1 MIINRKETHET
12 SIPQVTE
19 AEQNYRNEI
28 NDYIIDRLK
37 VITIDEKPKM
47 QRSYA
52 AVVAENQGQD
62 IDTNQDESTVKSKNT
77 KNDESSLEMTNEEME
92 EDTKNTNDSS
102 QMKIIRELQKSVAAL
117 EQNQNRLLMHIESL
131 ENTVI
136 ALSDSEDDTVGYKKA
151 KKIATKIKRKRQ
163 ENRTYYTDE
172 SDTSEESQ
180 KNKRA
185 PRFRK
190 QQRGNVNKYSS
201 AGTNQQNRS
210 SRVNDIDR
218 AEKETQ
224 RNESTN
230 M

>member
-1 MIINRKETHET
+1 MILL
-12 SIPQVTE
+12 
-19 AEQNYRNEI
+19 
-28 NDYIIDRLK
+28 II
-37 VITIDEKPKM
+37 
-47 QRSYA
+47 
-52 AVVAENQGQD
+52 
-62 IDTNQDESTVKSKNT
+62 
-77 KNDESSLEMTNEEME
+77 
-92 EDTKNTNDSS
+92 
-102 QMKIIRELQKSVAAL
+102 
-117 EQNQNRLLMHIESL
+117 
-131 ENTVI
+131 
-136 ALSDSEDDTVGYKKA
+136 KKQ

-201 AGTNQQNRS
+201 FGTNQQNRS

-218 AEKETQ
+218 AEKEIQ